1 MSKLV
6 QAIRSTNLEVHKADC
21 MPLATIT
28 RNMDEQVVRGYNY
41 LTKYKVQV
49 AVGCEVYLRHTSE
62 LPLAIESSTRAI
74 IEEVFGE
81 FRRYH
86 RELECALW
94 DRNFDLAKNI
104 LKDMENQMFGY

>member
-6 QAIRSTNLEVHKADC
+6 QAIRNTNLEVHKADC

-28 RNMDEQVVRGYNY
+28 RDLNEQPVRGFDY
-41 LTKYKVQV
+41 LTKYRIHV
-49 AVGCEVYLRHTSE
+49 AIANEVYIRHQSE
-62 LPLAIESSTRAI
+62 LPLAIEVSTRAI

-86 RELECALW
+86 RDLECALW
-94 DRNFDLAKNI
+94 DRNFDLARNI
-104 LKDMENQMFGY
+104 LKDMENQMYGY